1 MLCHEHRLRHH
12 VGSAAVVEWHGCF
25 HLAKANWSWVSTLCT
40 SHPGWL
46 IAEKVLNSAK
56 AVGLRIS
63 LVLSHCRKTFRCF
76 QMRLEE
82 GHPYEA
88 VASEVLQAW
97 REHASV

>member
-1 MLCHEHRLRHH
+1 MFPPCKSLLEL
-12 VGSAAVVEWHGCF
+12 GQ
-25 HLAKANWSWVSTLCT
+25 HLVYIP
-40 SHPGWL
+40 PGWL
-46 IAEKVLNSAK
+46 IAEKVLNSGK

-63 LVLSHCRKTFRCF
+63 LVLKGSHCRETFRCF

-97 REHASV
+97 REHACVLVISFHF